1 MLAKIFRRA
10 IILLAVY
17 SIVIIGIFVL
27 QFKNDSIISEK
38 LGTLHIVLLESAAD
52 DNSVSLKNKFTVSFN
67 GITFSGND
75 EKSVRMMTGNSSRA
89 VSLVSWEK
97 TSPLSCILHF
107 TQGVDIQFSVS
118 DDTSLAFLNVRAK
131 IPQNA
136 DFVVIPYSF
145 SVGSAVTAIS
155 DSRIQVTNKK
165 VSWELSASEIED
177 NMLVVSRKEP
187 VASYVH
193 IDKNRSFSFAMA
205 NGLDAASETAYIN
218 IIEDLKNNLI
228 SSFPQS
234 LSDTSPLSEQ
244 EVVSYVAVMAEKGR
258 YNEAVDAVP
267 QSFKK
272 STSRTYL
279 SAPFFNNLSV
289 TSESL
294 FRQMQSYS
302 DMIQAAA
309 ETGTY
314 DVFTVKNLA
323 DYMCM
328 HPGSSAIHKLLQ
340 STAESE
346 LEGITVLQASGIL
359 SVYADLYEKNS
370 ELAAMLSGAAG
381 KCISKIENSCS
392 FDDSR
397 ITIAEKGTL
406 LSVINAAGAG
416 DALLRYG
423 KITGNADYAA
433 GGRLI
438 LHSYLKDSASFDL
451 RTLSELYPAVVHTN
465 MYYPHYEIMAFDN
478 GQAVWA
484 WTCANNISYEN
495 DNAGAITLAIDFPLS
510 YTHYVIISGIQQFKT
525 IYIYNMAFRSDY
537 RFETYNSSGYVYRQD
552 RSTLLLKSRH
562 RSEIE
567 TIRLIY
573 TEKAAE
579 QSDEIHEEEVG
590 TGE

>member
-1 MLAKIFRRA
+1 MFAKIFRRA

-145 SVGSAVTAIS
+145 SVGSAVVAIS

-165 VSWELSASEIED
+165 VSWELNASEIED

-244 EVVSYVAVMAEKGR
+244 EAVSYVAVMAEKGR
-258 YNEAVDAVP
+258 YNEAVDAVT

-323 DYMCM
+323 DYMCI

-438 LHSYLKDSASFDL
+438 LHSYLKDSSSFDL

>member
-1 MLAKIFRRA
+1 MFAKIFRRA

-165 VSWELSASEIED
+165 VSWELNASEIED

-234 LSDTSPLSEQ
+234 LSDTTPISEQ
-244 EVVSYVAVMAEKGR
+244 EAVSYVAVMAEKGR
-258 YNEAVDAVP
+258 YN
-267 QSFKK
+267 
-272 STSRTYL
+272 
-279 SAPFFNNLSV
+279 
-289 TSESL
+289 
-294 FRQMQSYS
+294 
-302 DMIQAAA
+302 
-309 ETGTY
+309 
-314 DVFTVKNLA
+314 
-323 DYMCM
+323 
-328 HPGSSAIHKLLQ
+328 
-340 STAESE
+340 
-346 LEGITVLQASGIL
+346 
-359 SVYADLYEKNS
+359 
-370 ELAAMLSGAAG
+370 
-381 KCISKIENSCS
+381 
-392 FDDSR
+392 
-397 ITIAEKGTL
+397 
-406 LSVINAAGAG
+406 
-416 DALLRYG
+416 
-423 KITGNADYAA
+423 
-433 GGRLI
+433 
-438 LHSYLKDSASFDL
+438 
-451 RTLSELYPAVVHTN
+451 
-465 MYYPHYEIMAFDN
+465 
-478 GQAVWA
+478 
-484 WTCANNISYEN
+484 
-495 DNAGAITLAIDFPLS
+495 
-510 YTHYVIISGIQQFKT
+510 
-525 IYIYNMAFRSDY
+525 
-537 RFETYNSSGYVYRQD
+537 
-552 RSTLLLKSRH
+552 
-562 RSEIE
+562 
-567 TIRLIY
+567 
-573 TEKAAE
+573 
-579 QSDEIHEEEVG
+579 
-590 TGE
+590 

>member
-244 EVVSYVAVMAEKGR
+244 EAVSYVAVMAEKGR

-423 KITGNADYAA
+423 KITGNA
-433 GGRLI
+433 
-438 LHSYLKDSASFDL
+438 
-451 RTLSELYPAVVHTN
+451 
-465 MYYPHYEIMAFDN
+465 
-478 GQAVWA
+478 
-484 WTCANNISYEN
+484 
-495 DNAGAITLAIDFPLS
+495 
-510 YTHYVIISGIQQFKT
+510 
-525 IYIYNMAFRSDY
+525 
-537 RFETYNSSGYVYRQD
+537 
-552 RSTLLLKSRH
+552 
-562 RSEIE
+562 
-567 TIRLIY
+567 
-573 TEKAAE
+573 
-579 QSDEIHEEEVG
+579 
-590 TGE
+590 

>member
-1 MLAKIFRRA
+1 
-10 IILLAVY
+10 
-17 SIVIIGIFVL
+17 
-27 QFKNDSIISEK
+27 
-38 LGTLHIVLLESAAD
+38 
-52 DNSVSLKNKFTVSFN
+52 
-67 GITFSGND
+67 
-75 EKSVRMMTGNSSRA
+75 
-89 VSLVSWEK
+89 
-97 TSPLSCILHF
+97 
-107 TQGVDIQFSVS
+107 
-118 DDTSLAFLNVRAK
+118 
-131 IPQNA
+131 
-136 DFVVIPYSF
+136 
-145 SVGSAVTAIS
+145 
-155 DSRIQVTNKK
+155 
-165 VSWELSASEIED
+165 
-177 NMLVVSRKEP
+177 
-187 VASYVH
+187 
-193 IDKNRSFSFAMA
+193 
-205 NGLDAASETAYIN
+205 
-218 IIEDLKNNLI
+218 
-228 SSFPQS
+228 
-234 LSDTSPLSEQ
+234 
-244 EVVSYVAVMAEKGR
+244 R

>member
-244 EVVSYVAVMAEKGR
+244 EAVSYVAVMAEKGR

-438 LHSYLKDSASFDL
+438 LHSYLKDSSSFDL